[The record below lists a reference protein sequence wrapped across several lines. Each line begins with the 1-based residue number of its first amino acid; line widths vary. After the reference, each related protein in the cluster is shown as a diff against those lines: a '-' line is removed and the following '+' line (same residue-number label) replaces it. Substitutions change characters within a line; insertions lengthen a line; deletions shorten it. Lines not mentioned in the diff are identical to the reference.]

1 MSIELKYI
9 VELAQNVREYCEN
22 QVFPGS
28 YMRHNQYEY
37 RSKMIEELFI
47 QEVKKLLKSIDSDI
61 EIVI

>member
-47 QEVKKLLKSIDSDI
+47 QEAIKLIKSIDSDI